1 VPAVTSP
8 NDVLLHVK
16 HISVLLTPAPLP
28 LCVCSRRLPSCPA
41 LCFDGCTK
49 HTDWARAFI
58 PRSVTG
64 STASHFS
71 AAIGAPAEC
80 AGLVVLLQAA
90 FTIALGASIL
100 KVADRR
106 SKTGPLSPAA
116 AGTAVGVTAGAMGV
130 AGVCGGDEVAL
141 ANGAVAYACMVL
153 VGSVLSSVPSVAAG
167 LAALV
172 A

>member
-1 VPAVTSP
+1 MCALARLLP
-8 NDVLLHVK
+8 VLCAYLFVG
-16 HISVLLTPAPLP
+16 
-28 LCVCSRRLPSCPA
+28 VC
-41 LCFDGCTK
+41 

-64 STASHFS
+64 STASHFA
-71 AAIGAPAEC
+71 AAIRAPAEC

-90 FTIALGASIL
+90 FTVALGASIL
-100 KVADRR
+100 KVAHRR
-106 SKTGPLSPAA
+106 TGPPLSPAA

-141 ANGAVAYACMVL
+141 ASGAVAYGCMVL
-153 VGSVLSSVPSVAAG
+153 LGSVLSSVPSVASG

>member
-1 VPAVTSP
+1 M
-8 NDVLLHVK
+8 
-16 HISVLLTPAPLP
+16 
-28 LCVCSRRLPSCPA
+28 
-41 LCFDGCTK
+41 
-49 HTDWARAFI
+49 
-58 PRSVTG
+58 TG
-64 STASHFS
+64 STASHFA

-90 FTIALGASIL
+90 FTVALGASIL
-100 KVADRR
+100 KVAHRR
-106 SKTGPLSPAA
+106 TGPLSPAA

-141 ANGAVAYACMVL
+141 ASGTVAYGCMVL
-153 VGSVLSSVPSVAAG
+153 LGSVLSSVPSVAAG